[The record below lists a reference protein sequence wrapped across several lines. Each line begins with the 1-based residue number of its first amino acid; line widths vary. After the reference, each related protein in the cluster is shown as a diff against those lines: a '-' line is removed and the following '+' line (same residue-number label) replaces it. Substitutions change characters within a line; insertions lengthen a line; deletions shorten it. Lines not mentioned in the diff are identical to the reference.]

1 MGEKLGSNNLF
12 IKSVSKMFDNAIRT
26 LDVEKGLANQIKS
39 CNSTHTIRFGVKL
52 SGGIK
57 VFTGWRAVHSEHLE
71 PVKGGIRYSPAV
83 SATEVEAM
91 AMLMTFKNA
100 VIDVPFGGSKGGL
113 KINPSKY
120 SEEDLE
126 KITRRFTEE
135 LVKRGL
141 ISPSLNVPAPDMG
154 TGKKEM
160 AWIAD
165 EYKRLNP
172 HDINAYAC
180 VTGKPENMG
189 GVDGRTEATGRGLF
203 YALSS
208 FFNSQDIKKTK
219 ITGKLSSQKIILEG
233 LGKVGYFAARAL
245 RDHGCT
251 IIGVIEKDQ
260 SFFNSKGLDID
271 LIRNWLNESGDSNNY
286 SNQAELKTRE
296 EVFSENCDIYIPAA
310 TEGTITNENYNL
322 LNAKIICE
330 GANGPITSK
339 ADQLLTKKGI
349 LVIPDL
355 YANAGGVA
363 VSYFEWVRNLQHMR
377 FGRMEKRRKEYE
389 NASLISVIESS
400 TGAKVSSQTKDL
412 LNQGPS
418 EIDLVRSGLEDMMTE
433 AYENMSE
440 IWNKNNYDSLRTTA
454 FIYSIKKLIKSY
466 KNIGI

>member
-1 MGEKLGSNNLF
+1 
-12 IKSVSKMFDNAIRT
+12 MFDDAIKT

-52 SGGIK
+52 SQGIK

-83 SATEVEAM
+83 SASEVEAM

-120 SEEDLE
+120 SQEDLE

-203 YALSS
+203 YALNS
-208 FFNSQDIKKTK
+208 FFSSPDLKKTK
-219 ITGKLSSQKIILEG
+219 IKGNLSSQKIIIEG
-233 LGKVGYFAARAL
+233 LGKVGYFAAKAL
-245 RDHGCT
+245 RDHGCN

-271 LIRNWLNESGDSNNY
+271 VIRNWLIESKISDEYPDQN
-286 SNQAELKTRE
+286 ELKSRE
-296 EVFSENCDIYIPAA
+296 EVFSANCDIYIPAA
-310 TEGTITNENYNL
+310 TEGTINEENYHL
-322 LNAKIICE
+322 LDTKIICE
-330 GANGPITSK
+330 GANGPITSR
-339 ADQLLTKKGI
+339 ADKLLNDNNVLI
-349 LVIPDL
+349 IPDL

-400 TGAKVSSQTKDL
+400 TGAKFLPKLKT
-412 LNQGPS
+412 
-418 EIDLVRSGLEDMMTE
+418 
-433 AYENMSE
+433 Y
-440 IWNKNNYDSLRTTA
+440 
-454 FIYSIKKLIKSY
+454 LIKVHR
-466 KNIGI
+466 K

>member
-1 MGEKLGSNNLF
+1 
-12 IKSVSKMFDNAIRT
+12 
-26 LDVEKGLANQIKS
+26 
-39 CNSTHTIRFGVKL
+39 
-52 SGGIK
+52 
-57 VFTGWRAVHSEHLE
+57 
-71 PVKGGIRYSPAV
+71 
-83 SATEVEAM
+83 M

-120 SEEDLE
+120 SQEDLE

-203 YALSS
+203 YALNS
-208 FFNSQDIKKTK
+208 FFSSPDLKKTK
-219 ITGKLSSQKIILEG
+219 IKGNLSSQKIIIEG
-233 LGKVGYFAARAL
+233 LGKVGYYAARAL

-271 LIRNWLNESGDSNNY
+271 VIRNWLLESNVSDEYPDKN
-286 SNQAELKTRE
+286 ELKSRD
-296 EVFSENCDIYIPAA
+296 EVFSANCDIYIPAA
-310 TEGTITNENYNL
+310 TEGTINEENYHL
-322 LNAKIICE
+322 LNTKIICE
-330 GANGPITSK
+330 GANGPITSR
-339 ADQLLTKKGI
+339 ADKLLNDNNVLI
-349 LVIPDL
+349 IPDL

-400 TGAKVSSQTKDL
+400 TGAKVSTKTKDL

-440 IWNKNNYDSLRTTA
+440 IWNENNYDSLRTTA
-454 FIYSIKKLIKSY
+454 FVYSIKKLIKSY

>member
-1 MGEKLGSNNLF
+1 MGSNNLF
-12 IKSVSKMFDNAIRT
+12 IKSVSKMFDNAIKA
-26 LDVEKGLANQIKS
+26 LNVEKGLANQIKS

-52 SGGIK
+52 SDGIK

-71 PVKGGIRYSPAV
+71 PVKGGIRYAPAI
-83 SATEVEAM
+83 SASEVEAM

-113 KINPSKY
+113 KINPNKY
-120 SEEDLE
+120 TEEDLE

-203 YALSS
+203 YALNS
-208 FFNSQDIKKTK
+208 FFNSSDLKKTK
-219 ITGKLSSQKIILEG
+219 IKGDLTSQKIILEG
-233 LGKVGYFAARAL
+233 LGKVGYFAAKAL

-251 IIGVIEKDQ
+251 IIGVIEKNQ
-260 SFFNSKGLDID
+260 SFLNLKGLDIE
-271 LIRNWLNESGDSNNY
+271 LIRNWLLKSNISDEY
-286 SNQAELKTRE
+286 PNQNELKSRE
-296 EVFSENCDIYIPAA
+296 EVFSTNCDIYIPAA
-310 TEGTITNENYNL
+310 TEGTINEENYHL

-330 GANGPITSK
+330 GANGPITSR
-339 ADQLLTKKGI
+339 ADNLLNDKNI
-349 LVIPDL
+349 LIIPDL

-389 NASLISVIESS
+389 NASLISVIENS
-400 TGAKVSSQTKDL
+400 TGAKVSAKTKDL

-440 IWNKNNYDSLRTTA
+440 IWNRNNYESLRTTA

>member
-1 MGEKLGSNNLF
+1 MGSNNLF
-12 IKSVSKMFDNAIRT
+12 IKSVTKMFDNAINV

-52 SGGIK
+52 TEGIK

-83 SATEVEAM
+83 SASEVEAM

-203 YALSS
+203 YALNS
-208 FFNSQDIKKTK
+208 FFNSQDVKKTK

-245 RDHGCT
+245 KDHGCT

-260 SFFNSKGLDID
+260 SFFNPKGLDID
-271 LIRNWLNESGDSNNY
+271 VIRNWLIESGDPRNY

-296 EVFSENCDIYIPAA
+296 EVFSEKCDIYIPAA

-322 LNAKIICE
+322 LNTKIICE

-400 TGAKVSSQTKDL
+400 TGAKISSQTKDL

-440 IWNKNNYDSLRTTA
+440 IWNQNNYDSLRTTA

>member
-1 MGEKLGSNNLF
+1 MGSNNLF
-12 IKSVSKMFDNAIRT
+12 IKSVSKMFDNAIKV

-203 YALSS
+203 YALNS
-208 FFNSQDIKKTK
+208 FFNSQDIKKIK

-271 LIRNWLNESGDSNNY
+271 AIKNWLIESGDPKNY
-286 SNQAELKTRE
+286 LNQAELKTRE
-296 EVFSENCDIYIPAA
+296 EVISENCDIYIPAA
-310 TEGTITNENYNL
+310 TEGTISEENYNL

-349 LVIPDL
+349 LIIPDL

-389 NASLISVIESS
+389 NASLLSVIESS
-400 TGAKVSSQTKDL
+400 TGAKISSQTKDL

-440 IWNKNNYDSLRTTA
+440 IWNQNNYDSLRTTA
-454 FIYSIKKLIKSY
+454 FIYSINKLIKSY

>member
-1 MGEKLGSNNLF
+1 MGSNNLF
-12 IKSVSKMFDNAIRT
+12 IKSVSKMFDNAIKV

-203 YALSS
+203 YALNS
-208 FFNSQDIKKTK
+208 FFNSQDIKKIK

-271 LIRNWLNESGDSNNY
+271 AIKNWLIESGDPKNY
-286 SNQAELKTRE
+286 LNQAELKTRE
-296 EVFSENCDIYIPAA
+296 EVISENCDIYIPAA
-310 TEGTITNENYNL
+310 TEGTISEENYNL

-349 LVIPDL
+349 LIIPDL

-400 TGAKVSSQTKDL
+400 TGAKISSQTKDL

-440 IWNKNNYDSLRTTA
+440 IWNQNNYDSLRTTA
-454 FIYSIKKLIKSY
+454 FIYSINKLIKSY